1 MSDTIKAVTDQLVS
15 IFSAT
20 EEALSSYEGE
30 GNLQFP
36 VLMGTLAAKMNWTE
50 KQVRESDPI
59 VRYYVRNN
67 PDWHVTRGAHGG
79 IMRASDR
86 QKKEQARAAKDKIK
100 EQMKAII
107 EAKAAQSSEVDV
119 SLTEE
124 MESWFYV

>member
-124 MESWFYV
+124 MES

>member
-86 QKKEQARAAKDKIK
+86 QKKEQARAAKDKLK
-100 EQMKAII
+100 EQMKATI

-119 SLTEE
+119 DSAEE
-124 MESWFYV
+124 MEG